1 MSPSPESVGFST
13 ERLRRITTYLQS
25 KIDGGDMPGM
35 IATIAR
41 RGQTAYYQKFGHMD
55 REAQTP
61 MRDDALFIIASMTKP
76 VTSVALMTLY
86 EEGHF
91 HLNTPVHEF
100 IPAFR
105 DSKVFVRETDGGMEL
120 EDLREPI
127 TFRHLFTHTA
137 GLCYGGER
145 DAVDR
150 LYAARSQQL
159 RNAAMTNEKLVQEL
173 AGLPLAFQPGTHWR
187 YSFAIDVLGRLVEVI
202 SGQPL
207 DVFMQE
213 RLFKPLGMV
222 DTAFYVPPEKVDR
235 VATVYGHTAPDPELK
250 RMDPIKPRFERPSW
264 ISGGGGL
271 VSTAHDYGRFAQ
283 MLVNGGTLDG
293 NRILGPRTVALY
305 SMNMA
310 PQAALPYGFR
320 ADDSN
325 HRGYGYS
332 LGTRVLMDVAANGID
347 GSVGEFGWDGAHS
360 TYFWVDPKE
369 ALYGLLMMQHNPNQ
383 PLVHQRFKQLTYQ
396 ALVG

>member
-1 MSPSPESVGFST
+1 MNLAPESAGFSS
-13 ERLRRITTYLQS
+13 ERLRRITVFLQG
-25 KIDGGDMPGM
+25 KVDRGEMPGM
-35 IATIAR
+35 IATVAR

-61 MRDDALFIIASMTKP
+61 MRDDAIFIIASMTKP

-91 HLNTPVHEF
+91 HLNTPVYEF
-100 IPAFR
+100 IPGFR
-105 DSKVFVRETDGGMEL
+105 DTKVFVRETPGGQMEL

-150 LYAARSQQL
+150 LYAAQSQQL
-159 RNAAMTNEKLVQEL
+159 RTVTNELLVEGL
-173 AGLPLAFQPGTHWR
+173 AKLPLAFQPGTHWR
-187 YSFAIDVLGRLVEVI
+187 YSFAIDVLGRLAEVI
-202 SGQPL
+202 SGQSL

-213 RLFKPLGMV
+213 RLFKPMGMV
-222 DTAFYVPPEKVDR
+222 DTAFHVPPEKVDR

-250 RMDPIKPRFERPSW
+250 RMDQIRPRFQPPAW
-264 ISGGGGL
+264 FSGGGGL
-271 VSTAHDYGRFAQ
+271 VSTVHDYARFAQ
-283 MLVNGGTLDG
+283 MLVNGGQLDG

-305 SMNMA
+305 SMNLA
-310 PQAALPYGFR
+310 PQEALPYSFN
-320 ADDSN
+320 ATDTN

-332 LGTRVLMDVAANGID
+332 LGTRVLMDVAANGIA

-369 ALYGLLMMQHNPNQ
+369 ALYRLLMMQHNPNYIT
-383 PLVHQRFKQLTYQ
+383 LHQRFKQLTYQ
-396 ALVG
+396 ALVD

>member
-1 MSPSPESVGFST
+1 MALIHSGS
-13 ERLRRITTYLQS
+13 RRITTFLQG
-25 KIDGGDMPGM
+25 KVDRGEMPGM
-35 IATIAR
+35 IATVAR
-41 RGQTAYYQKFGHMD
+41 RGQTAYYQKFGYLD

-61 MRDDALFIIASMTKP
+61 MRDDAIFIIASMTKP

-91 HLNTPVHEF
+91 HLNTPVYEF

-105 DSKVFVRETDGGMEL
+105 DTKVFVRETAGGMEL

-150 LYAARSQQL
+150 LYAAQSQQL
-159 RNAAMTNEKLVQEL
+159 RNAAITNEKLVEEL
-173 AGLPLAFQPGTHWR
+173 AKLPLAFQPGTHWR

-202 SGQPL
+202 SGQSL

-250 RMDPIKPRFERPSW
+250 RMDQIRPRFQPPAW
-264 ISGGGGL
+264 FSGGGGL
-271 VSTAHDYGRFAQ
+271 VSTVARLCPLCPDAGQRRHPGGRAHPRSQDRGPIQHEPGAPGGPALQFPRRRHQPPWLWLQPGHARARGRGRQ
-283 MLVNGGTLDG
+283 RHRWLGG
-293 NRILGPRTVALY
+293 RVRLGW
-305 SMNMA
+305 
-310 PQAALPYGFR
+310 R
-320 ADDSN
+320 A
-325 HRGYGYS
+325 
-332 LGTRVLMDVAANGID
+332 
-347 GSVGEFGWDGAHS
+347 
-360 TYFWVDPKE
+360 
-369 ALYGLLMMQHNPNQ
+369 
-383 PLVHQRFKQLTYQ
+383 
-396 ALVG
+396 